1 MVRWLLE
8 RGADVNDVVTI
19 AALVE
24 SRHRG
29 HPWPALHTAV
39 REGHL
44 DVVRLLL
51 ERGADPL
58 VLDRD
63 GRTAFEVAEEGA
75 CREEMLV
82 LLKG

>member
-8 RGADVNDVVTI
+8 QGADVNDVVTN

-29 HPWPALHTAV
+29 HPWPALHTAIK
-39 REGHL
+39 EGHA

-51 ERGADPL
+51 KKGADPE
-58 VLDRD
+58 VLDGD
-63 GRTAFEVAEEGA
+63 GRTAFEVAEKGA
-75 CREEMLV
+75 CKEEMLA
-82 LLKG
+82 LLKE